1 MIKFQARFDEY
12 AYRIANLPLATT
24 EKTVEEGQFVTIKNG
39 EVVLATK
46 TDTKAFLCIGSKREG
61 RDQVSGKIVK
71 NISFLHGAF
80 FGLEVTNFDSMKDYS
95 GGIKALTFEDGK
107 LKPVEAPGT
116 DLVVAYSL
124 GAPVGGY
131 LKIMSA

>member
-12 AYRIANLPLATT
+12 AYRVANLPLSTT
-24 EKTVEEGQFVTIKNG
+24 VDKVEEGQFVTIKDG

-61 RDQVSGKIVK
+61 RDQVSGKIINK
-71 NISFLHGAF
+71 ISFLHGAF
-80 FGLEVTNFDSMKDYS
+80 FGLEVTNFDAGKSYT

-107 LKPVEAPGT
+107 LKPVEVSGT